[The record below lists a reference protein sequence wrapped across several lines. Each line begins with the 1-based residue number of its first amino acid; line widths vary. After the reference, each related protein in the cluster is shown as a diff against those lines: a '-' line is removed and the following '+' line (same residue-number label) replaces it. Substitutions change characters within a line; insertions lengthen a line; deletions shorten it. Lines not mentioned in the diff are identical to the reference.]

1 MKRALAL
8 ALMAALALADGAA
21 RPALADGAA
30 RPALAQPRPPLDARD
45 FATIQDAVDSLPS
58 GGGTVVVPAGTY
70 VLSKKIRLPS
80 GVELRGEG
88 IDRTV
93 LALADGANDHLISN
107 RDLRRGN
114 SGIVIRDL
122 GLRGNAA
129 NQSDWSFGVRLVN
142 VTDVLV
148 ENVEASD
155 FSKDGF
161 YLGYNDGNGVR
172 NVRVSGCRAV
182 GNRRYGLALKHG
194 TGNLVEGCTFE
205 GNGFA
210 EEGAAVKLGPDQGL
224 DASGNRIVGNRA
236 VGNYAGFVLYAAE
249 GYGSRVG
256 ENAVCANHAEGN
268 LLVGFQD
275 FRGDGNLF
283 VGNTAEANGRDFDL
297 GPTTRAEGPEC

>member
-1 MKRALAL
+1 MRLVLAL
-8 ALMAALALADGAA
+8 VVASALALADGAA
-21 RPALADGAA
+21 RRTDAA
-30 RPALAQPRPPLDARD
+30 ASIDQPRPLVIAGE
-45 FATIQDAVDSLPS
+45 AGIQDAIDSLPP

-70 VLSKKIRLPS
+70 VLTKKVRLPS
-80 GVELRGEG
+80 HVELRGEG

-93 LALADGANDHLISN
+93 LVLADGANDHLISN

-114 SGIVIRDL
+114 TGLVIRDL

-142 VTDVLV
+142 VTDTLV

-161 YLGYNDGNGVR
+161 YLGYNAENGVR
-172 NVRVSGCRAV
+172 NVRVAGCRAV

-194 TGNLVEGCTFE
+194 TGNLIEGCAFE
-205 GNGFA
+205 SNGFP

-224 DASGNRIVGNRA
+224 DASGNRIVGNHA
-236 VGNYAGFVLYAAE
+236 VGNYAGVVLYAAE
-249 GYGSRVG
+249 DYGSRVG
-256 ENAVCANHAEGN
+256 DNAVCHNHAADN

-275 FRGDGNLF
+275 FRGEGNLF
-283 VGNTAEANGRDFDL
+283 VGNTVEGNGRDFDL
-297 GPTTRAEGPEC
+297 APTTRLAGDGC

>member
-1 MKRALAL
+1 MKLALAL
-8 ALMAALALADGAA
+8 AFVAALMLADGAP
-21 RPALADGAA
+21 RPTLG
-30 RPALAQPRPPLDARD
+30 QPRPLLDARD
-45 FATIQDAVDSLPS
+45 FAGIQEAIDSLPD
-58 GGGTVVVPAGTY
+58 GGGTVVVPAGTHL
-70 VLSKKIRLPS
+70 LSKKIRLPS

-93 LALADGANDHLISN
+93 LVLAEGANDHLISN

-122 GLRGNAA
+122 GLRGNGAT
-129 NQSDWSFGVRLVN
+129 QSAWSLGVRLVN
-142 VTDVLV
+142 VTDALI

-161 YLGYNDGNGVR
+161 YLGYNAGNGVR
-172 NVRVSGCRAV
+172 NVRVLGCRAV

-194 TGNLVEGCTFE
+194 TGNLVEGCTFQ
-205 GNGFA
+205 GNGFP

-236 VGNYAGFVLYAAE
+236 IGNYAGFVLYAAVD
-249 GYGSRVG
+249 YDSRVAD
-256 ENAVCANHAEGN
+256 NTVCSNHAERN
-268 LLVGFQD
+268 ALVGFQD

-283 VGNTAEANGRDFDL
+283 VGNTAEANGQDFDL
-297 GPTTRAEGPEC
+297 AETTRVEGGC